1 MLVSPCMKRT
11 INLSIPVEDYGH
23 LAAVAASRAIS
34 IERYVIDQSTRRQ
47 TITDINSS
55 IAIPAINHDDSTK
68 QTSSQPEAYKQPVI
82 VMPST
87 TAI

>member
-1 MLVSPCMKRT
+1 MKHV
-11 INLSIPVEDYGH
+11 INLSIPVADYGH

-47 TITDINSS
+47 TITDIDSP
-55 IAIPAINHDDSTK
+55 IAIPTINHDDSTN
-68 QTSSQPEAYKQPVI
+68 QPSSQQECYKQPVV
-82 VMPST
+82 VMPSN